1 MQGDPLR
8 GKSEELITNS
18 QESVELVESFKEK
31 KCLSSIEEPVK
42 KVVWELGSK
51 DVLEKYKIQGSP
63 KLTLKKDLDFES
75 SQLNRDHL
83 LSVICVLAK
92 QGCEEQLPVNLPG
105 VQEKG
110 LLIVLCSVHTDI
122 MVVARMMFIF
132 FCCPLSI
139 EHLKIWTVTFS
150 SPDKIVMNL
159 CEIMFSLHRRAKI

>member
-42 KVVWELGSK
+42 KVVWELGNK

-83 LSVICVLAK
+83 LSVICVLAE

-110 LLIVLCSVHTDI
+110 LLIVLCSVHTD
-122 MVVARMMFIF
+122 MARMMLMFF
-132 FCCPLSI
+132 FCGPLSI
-139 EHLKIWTVTFS
+139 TQLKIWMDRAFFFS
-150 SPDKIVMNL
+150 
-159 CEIMFSLHRRAKI
+159 